1 MKKIILILSVVVLC
15 SFSITTITNNDE
27 QNATVWV
34 CPNGTTYHKS
44 PSCIEV
50 RKCSG
55 TAQKSTLSNVQ
66 RNGKTACGI
75 CYPKRS
81 TPSTRTQA
89 TKSQKTTNNT
99 SSIGNQATKTQKTT
113 TNRQSQATKTPKT
126 TNTNNTNQA
135 TKTKK

>member
-1 MKKIILILSVVVLC
+1 MKKIILILSVVFLC
-15 SFSITTITNNDE
+15 SFCITTTTSINE

-50 RKCSG
+50 KKCSG
-55 TAQKSTLSNVQ
+55 TAQKSTLSTAQ

-75 CYPKRS
+75 CYPKRT

-89 TKSQKTTNNT
+89 TKTKKATTNT
-99 SSIGNQATKTQKTT
+99 SSNGNQATKTKKST
-113 TNRQSQATKTPKT
+113 TNTSQSQATKTPKT
-126 TNTNNTNQA
+126 NASQA
-135 TKTKK
+135 TETKK

>member
-1 MKKIILILSVVVLC
+1 MKKIILILSVVFLC
-15 SFSITTITNNDE
+15 SFCITTTTSINE

-50 RKCSG
+50 KKCSG
-55 TAQKSTLSNVQ
+55 MAQKSTLSTAQ

-75 CYPKRS
+75 CYPKRT

-89 TKSQKTTNNT
+89 TKTKKTTTNT
-99 SSIGNQATKTQKTT
+99 SSNGNQATKTQKST
-113 TNRQSQATKTPKT
+113 TNTSQSQATKAPKT
-126 TNTNNTNQA
+126 NASQA

>member
-1 MKKIILILSVVVLC
+1 MKKIILILSVVFLC
-15 SFSITTITNNDE
+15 SFCITTTTSVNE

-50 RKCSG
+50 KKCSG
-55 TAQKSTLSNVQ
+55 TAQKSTLSTAQ

-75 CYPKRS
+75 CYPKRT

-89 TKSQKTTNNT
+89 TKTKKTTTNT
-99 SSIGNQATKTQKTT
+99 SSNGNQATKTQKST
-113 TNRQSQATKTPKT
+113 TNTSQSQATKTPKT
-126 TNTNNTNQA
+126 NASQA

>member
-1 MKKIILILSVVVLC
+1 MKKIILILSVVFLC
-15 SFSITTITNNDE
+15 SFCITTTTSINE

-50 RKCSG
+50 KKCSG
-55 TAQKSTLSNVQ
+55 TAQKTTLSTAQ

-81 TPSTRTQA
+81 TQSTRTQA
-89 TKSQKTTNNT
+89 TKTQKSTTNSN
-99 SSIGNQATKTQKTT
+99 SNQATKTQKTT
-113 TNRQSQATKTPKT
+113 TNTNQSQATKTQKTT
-126 TNTNNTNQA
+126 TNTTNTNQA